1 MNDTPIV
8 TILLA
13 TFNREGLISETLDS
27 ILAQTY
33 FNWECIIVDDYS
45 TDSTKEII
53 DEYIK
58 RDTRFS
64 YYLKS
69 TNYKQGLS
77 GSRNYS
83 LDIAKSRNAKFIQF
97 FDDDDIMHPRKLELQ
112 IKPLIQDDSLG
123 FTICKYRHYYGD
135 ENLQFELVDEDC
147 NIVSDNLFE
156 DFFLGKMGI
165 NSLGQIWKA
174 DLILK
179 YRFDE
184 NLLYAEERD
193 LYLKIFLLEKPK
205 YKNIDYVLFYYRK
218 HLISNTKNRYDTKI
232 IKIASFK
239 QELNLFE
246 FVKENSLWNYFLLN
260 EMSKIFIY
268 KNYDHAICQ
277 ELLFIIKNN
286 HFNKKIKGK
295 LLEYKIRNQLLIRK
309 ILLKI

>member
-1 MNDTPIV
+1 MI
-8 TILLA
+8 
-13 TFNREGLISETLDS
+13 
-27 ILAQTY
+27 
-33 FNWECIIVDDYS
+33 
-45 TDSTKEII
+45 
-53 DEYIK
+53 
-58 RDTRFS
+58 
-64 YYLKS
+64 
-69 TNYKQGLS
+69 
-77 GSRNYS
+77 
-83 LDIAKSRNAKFIQF
+83 F
-97 FDDDDIMHPRKLELQ
+97 FFFVQ
-112 IKPLIQDDSLG
+112 LIQDDSLA

-147 NIVSDNLFE
+147 NIVSDNLFK

-218 HLISNTKNRYDTKI
+218 HLISNTKNRYDPKI
-232 IKIASFK
+232 IKIASYK

-246 FVKENSLWNYFLLN
+246 FAKENSLWNYFLLN

-268 KNYDHAICQ
+268 KNYDYAICQ
-277 ELLFIIKNN
+277 ELLYIIKNN